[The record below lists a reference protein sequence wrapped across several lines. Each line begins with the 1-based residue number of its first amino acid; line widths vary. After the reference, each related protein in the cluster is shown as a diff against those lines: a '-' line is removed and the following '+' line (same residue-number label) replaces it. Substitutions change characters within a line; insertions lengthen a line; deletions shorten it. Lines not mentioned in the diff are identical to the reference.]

1 MKGEVNFSEKELKQ
15 FCQENDISLLI
26 FFGSAAR
33 GQISKNS
40 DLDIAIS
47 FSDDDELDGNKPLYE
62 VLAPLEAELAKIF
75 TVPGIEGMLKIDL
88 VLIDR
93 APPLLKYNIAQK
105 GELFYEAE
113 PGLYADFAV
122 RAMKEHNDARKFY
135 RFAEKNIE
143 NFLRSRENNDG
154 KKVSPPKTQ

>member
-1 MKGEVNFSEKELKQ
+1 MKREVTFSESALKQ
-15 FCQENDISLLI
+15 FCKKNNISLLL
-26 FFGSAAR
+26 FFGSTVR
-33 GQISKNS
+33 GQINKNS

-47 FSDDDELDGNKPLYE
+47 FSAEDKLGYDKPLYKI
-62 VLAPLEAELAKIF
+62 LAPLEAELAEIF
-75 TVPGIEGMLKIDL
+75 SIPGIEGMLKIDL

-93 APPLLKYNIAQK
+93 APPLLKYNIAQN

-143 NFLRSRENNDG
+143 NFLRSQDNNDR
-154 KKVSPPKTQ
+154 KKVSPPEIK